1 MCGFQGNAFSDF
13 YVHSPDVAKG
23 FGLTTV
29 AQSGN
34 EVVRWARVNEYLSS
48 FGFRPN
54 VGEDD
59 FLLRDTREKR
69 LAIAA
74 AKERM
79 ERTGQDIQTIKSIR
93 MDTKVQTN
101 HQFDL
106 AEFVE
111 RLEEAKLAYLKSY
124 EAWITRASVVYRI
137 LDAAGCHAEL
147 WATISRR
154 YLWAR
159 PWNEVAKAVG
169 VSRRM
174 ANTYERRAIEQIAA
188 SEAAGE
194 IITRAGR
201 SCDLPILRTA
211 SRRSG

>member
-1 MCGFQGNAFSDF
+1 MDQEAVKDF
-13 YVHSPDVAKG
+13 
-23 FGLTTV
+23 
-29 AQSGN
+29 
-34 EVVRWARVNEYLSS
+34 
-48 FGFRPN
+48 
-54 VGEDD
+54 
-59 FLLRDTREKR
+59 LRDTREKR

-124 EAWITRASVVYRI
+124 EAWITRASAVYRI

-159 PWNEVAKAVG
+159 PWDEVAKAVG

-174 ANTYERRAIEQIAA
+174 ANTYERRAIERIAA

-194 IITRAGR
+194 IITRAG
-201 SCDLPILRTA
+201 A
-211 SRRSG
+211 GVA

>member
-1 MCGFQGNAFSDF
+1 MDQEAVKN
-13 YVHSPDVAKG
+13 
-23 FGLTTV
+23 
-29 AQSGN
+29 
-34 EVVRWARVNEYLSS
+34 
-48 FGFRPN
+48 
-54 VGEDD
+54 
-59 FLLRDTREKR
+59 FLQDTREKR

-79 ERTGQDIQTIKSIR
+79 ERTGQDVETIKSVR

-124 EAWITRASVVYRI
+124 EAWITRAGVVYRI

-154 YLWAR
+154 YLWAL
-159 PWNEVAKAVG
+159 PWDEVAKQLG

-174 ANTYERRAIEQIAA
+174 ANTYERQAIERIAA

-194 IITRAGR
+194 IITRAGL
-201 SCDLPILRTA
+201 SCDLPIQRTA
-211 SRRSG
+211 SRPFRIARRKQGEAPRASRDNWIESKQKAVESVQV

>member
-1 MCGFQGNAFSDF
+1 MDQEAVRDF
-13 YVHSPDVAKG
+13 
-23 FGLTTV
+23 
-29 AQSGN
+29 
-34 EVVRWARVNEYLSS
+34 
-48 FGFRPN
+48 
-54 VGEDD
+54 
-59 FLLRDTREKR
+59 LRDTREKR

-79 ERTGQDIQTIKSIR
+79 ERTKQDVQTVRGIR

-124 EAWITRASVVYRI
+124 EAWITRAGLVYRI
-137 LDAAGCHAEL
+137 LDTAGCHAEL
-147 WATISRR
+147 WTTISQR

-159 PWNEVAKAVG
+159 PWDEVAKAVG

-174 ANTYERRAIEQIAA
+174 VNTYERRAITRIAA

-194 IITRAGR
+194 IIIRVGAG
-201 SCDLPILRTA
+201 A
-211 SRRSG
+211 A

>member
-1 MCGFQGNAFSDF
+1 MW
-13 YVHSPDVAKG
+13 AKG
-23 FGLTTV
+23 FGFTQEKNGV
-29 AQSGN
+29 
-34 EVVRWARVNEYLSS
+34 EYVRWETVNGYLRG
-48 FGFRPN
+48 FGFSPL
-54 VGEDD
+54 VGKDD
-59 FLLRDTREKR
+59 FLRGGILRRNGIMRIVVTRGQRMDQEAVRSFLRDTREKR

-79 ERTGQDIQTIKSIR
+79 ERTGQDVQTIKSIR

-101 HQFDL
+101 HQLDL

-111 RLEEAKLAYLKSY
+111 RLEEAKLDYLKSY
-124 EAWITRASVVYRI
+124 EAWITRAGVVYCI

-159 PWNEVAKAVG
+159 PWDEVAKVVG

-174 ANTYERRAIEQIAA
+174 ANTYERRAIERIAA

-194 IITRAGR
+194 IITRAG
-201 SCDLPILRTA
+201 A
-211 SRRSG
+211 GAA